1 MKLTK
6 ADKVAMVKNLPAHHK
21 AILKKHMMGNG
32 AMSGSGFFDWL
43 KKIPAALGSV
53 VKAVGPTVLKEVLVP
68 LAKSKMGLGMKKKG
82 KGLKP
87 SGGGLRLAGV
97 RSTRTKQLKY

>member
-6 ADKVAMVKNLPAHHK
+6 ADKVRMVKNLSPSQK
-21 AILKKHMMGNG
+21 ATLRRHMGNG
-32 AMSGSGFFDWL
+32 TMSGAGFLDFL
-43 KKIPAALGSV
+43 KKIGNTLAPV
-53 VKAVGPTVLKEVLVP
+53 VKAVGMPVLKEILIP

-82 KGLKP
+82 AGLKP

-97 RSTRTKQLKY
+97 RSSRTKKLTY